1 MAEVAQKFVTT
12 APRGNSDAQ
21 GVVAEH
27 FANEIVFAVVGHV
40 GSGNTKVAE
49 ELRDILLNQK
59 IGNQAFSVAII
70 KARKVIEE
78 RMKLLGT
85 PIIAGQGKTLADVI
99 KYQDAGDKLREKDHS
114 AVALGAV
121 ALIRKERANW
131 QGTIVEQE
139 KPVVPDGKPRAFII
153 DSLRHPAEV
162 GLLRRIYGDGFVLIG
177 VVCEQEERRKRISEK
192 YEDAGNAAA
201 ERFMRRDSK
210 APQKHG
216 QRVSDAFH
224 LSDFFVDNTAKRIL
238 EDGRANSEW
247 GVTEDLERLVQ
258 LVTHAEI
265 ARPTT
270 SESAMHVAAG
280 AAMRSACLSRQV
292 GAALVDAEGNVIATG
307 TNEVPKAG
315 GGVYGQG
322 FEELHDQ
329 RCAYRN
335 KFCSN
340 TQEQKK
346 IAEEV
351 LLEILG
357 EDDARMKDRSQRADL
372 MDILADGRIGDLLE
386 FSRAV
391 HAEMDAL
398 LSAGRKGASTIGTRL
413 FVTTFPCHYC
423 ARHIVSAGVDEVQF
437 IEPYPKS
444 QALTLHKDS
453 IQFEKGTTA
462 WVAPSDHTYWHNTK
476 DQERTGAPRVLFRP
490 FTGVAPRMYR
500 RAFQK
505 DRELKNA
512 KSGEISIQEPDWG
525 TPYDLSKKSYAELEA
540 ALTKDIPA

>member
-1 MAEVAQKFVTT
+1 M
-12 APRGNSDAQ
+12 
-21 GVVAEH
+21 
-27 FANEIVFAVVGHV
+27 
-40 GSGNTKVAE
+40 
-49 ELRDILLNQK
+49 
-59 IGNQAFSVAII
+59 
-70 KARKVIEE
+70 
-78 RMKLLGT
+78 
-85 PIIAGQGKTLADVI
+85 
-99 KYQDAGDKLREKDHS
+99 
-114 AVALGAV
+114 
-121 ALIRKERANW
+121 
-131 QGTIVEQE
+131 QGTIAEPE

-177 VVCEQEERRKRISEK
+177 VVCEQDERRNRISEK
-192 YEDAGNAAA
+192 YDDAGAAAA
-201 ERFMRRDSK
+201 ERFMKRDSK

-238 EDGRANSEW
+238 PDNTANPEW
-247 GVTEDLERLVQ
+247 KVTEDLERLVQ

-270 SESAMHVAAG
+270 SESAMHAAAG

-307 TNEVPKAG
+307 TNEAPKTG

-322 FEELHDQ
+322 FDELHDH
-329 RCAYRN
+329 RCAYGN

-340 TQEQKK
+340 TLEQNI
-346 IAEEV
+346 IAEEILV
-351 LLEILG
+351 ELLGKDDPRVQNKNEREKLMTIL
-357 EDDARMKDRSQRADL
+357 R
-372 MDILADGRIGDLLE
+372 DGRIGDLLE

-398 LSAGRKGASTIGTRL
+398 LSAGRKGASTIGSRL

-453 IQFEKGTTA
+453 IQFEKGA
-462 WVAPSDHTYWHNTK
+462 KPWVAPSDPYWNDKTDHLQK
-476 DQERTGAPRVLFRP
+476 GAPRVLFRP
-490 FTGVAPRMYR
+490 FTGVAPKMYR

-505 DRELKNA
+505 DRELKNRRTGML
-512 KSGEISIQEPDWG
+512 SVQGPDWG
-525 TPYDLSKKSYAELEA
+525 THYDLSKTSYAELEA
-540 ALTKDIPA
+540 SLTKDIAA

>member
-1 MAEVAQKFVTT
+1 MAKAAQKS
-12 APRGNSDAQ
+12 APVVSKGNPAAQ
-21 GVVAEH
+21 QIVADQ
-27 FANEIVFAVVGHV
+27 ASNELVFAVVGHV

-49 ELRDILLNQK
+49 ALREVLIQHKVADDN
-59 IGNQAFSVAII
+59 FSVEII
-70 KARKVIEE
+70 KARKVIEDG
-78 RMKLLGT
+78 MKQRGT
-85 PIIAGQGKTLADVI
+85 PLVLGGGSALDDVI
-99 KYQDAGDKLREKDHS
+99 KYQDAGDKLRETDHA
-114 AVALGAV
+114 AVALGTV
-121 ALIRKERANW
+121 ASIRKVRAQM
-131 QGTIVEQE
+131 QGTVAEPE
-139 KPVVPDGKPRAFII
+139 KPVVPDGKPKAFVI

-177 VVCEQEERRKRISEK
+177 VVCEQDERRKRISAK
-192 YEDAGNAAA
+192 YDVGHTAA
-201 ERFMRRDSK
+201 EKFMKRDSK

-224 LSDFFVDNTAKRIL
+224 LSDFFVDNTAQRVIDTKPNKEWRI
-238 EDGRANSEW
+238 S
-247 GVTEDLERLVQ
+247 EDLERLVQ
-258 LVTHAEI
+258 LVTHAQV

-270 SESAMHVAAG
+270 AETAMHIAASAG
-280 AAMRSACLSRQV
+280 MRSACLSRQV

-307 TNEVPKAG
+307 TNEAPKAG

-322 FEELHDQ
+322 FDEGPDH
-329 RCAYRN
+329 RCAYGN

-340 TQEQKK
+340 TREQNT
-346 IAEEV
+346 IAEE
-351 LLEILG
+351 ILT
-357 EDDARMKDRSQRADL
+357 
-372 MDILADGRIGDLLE
+372 DILEKTDPRLKDKEQREALLDILREGRIGDLLE

-398 LSAGRKGASTIGTRL
+398 LSAGRKGATTTGTRL

-453 IQFEKGTTA
+453 IQFEKGA
-462 WVAPSDHTYWHNTK
+462 NPWVAPSDGLHWNDK
-476 DQERTGAPRVLFRP
+476 QNPDRKGAPRVLFRP

-505 DRELKNA
+505 DRALKERRTGNM
-512 KSGEISIQEPDWG
+512 SIQEPDWG
-525 TPYDLSKKSYAELEA
+525 TPYELSKKSYADLEA
-540 ALTKDIPA
+540 SLTKDFPA